1 LDSMAGSKA
10 LKDILTAL
18 GFVLY
23 NVVETTKYDN

>member
-1 LDSMAGSKA
+1 VGSKA

-23 NVVETTKYDN
+23 NVIETTKYDN